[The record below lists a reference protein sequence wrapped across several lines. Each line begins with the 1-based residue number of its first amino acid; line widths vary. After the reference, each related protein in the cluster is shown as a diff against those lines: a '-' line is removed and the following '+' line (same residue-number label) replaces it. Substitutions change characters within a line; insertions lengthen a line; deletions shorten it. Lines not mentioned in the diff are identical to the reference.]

1 MIVCVCHA
9 VCEKRL
15 EAIVVAGAH
24 TPEQVER
31 QCGAGGD
38 CGTCRPDVERLLE
51 RITLGAPNMGHA
63 SGSMT
68 TPARGLLATPYAPGD
83 Y

>member
-1 MIVCVCHA
+1 MIVCVCHG

-15 EAIVVAGAH
+15 QAVVEAGAT

-38 CGTCRPDVERLLE
+38 CGACRSDVERVIELV
-51 RITLGAPNMGHA
+51 TLGAPRLGQPGTAMP
-63 SGSMT
+63 
-68 TPARGLLATPYAPGD
+68 TPAFGTMSPFGPSDL
-83 Y
+83 

>member
-1 MIVCVCHA
+1 MIVCVCHG

-15 EAIVVAGAH
+15 EAVIEAGAH

-38 CGTCRPDVERLLE
+38 CGACRPDVERLIE
-51 RITLGAPNMGHA
+51 RITLGAPNLGRP
-63 SGSMT
+63 GSAIP
-68 TPARGLLATPYAPGD
+68 TPALGTRIPFARSD
-83 Y
+83 F